1 MEVDGRQIQVEA
13 AVSDTLPVSVLLGT
27 DVVELGE
34 LLGKGISEKVRG
46 QKDDAWVVTTRAQ
59 AEKQRVEEVAKHN
72 KQLES
77 GVQATSIME
86 SGVDGEDKPESTA
99 VGETCNIEDR
109 SEDPVMGYDFD
120 DDIFGI
126 SRERV
131 KLTRREKRIGRR
143 QYVGEPEAE
152 AESGLNRHA
161 LEVTSGELA
170 DMEEADETL
179 VAVRKAAEGT
189 PSTAGGGFFKRG
201 GLIYRQWTPPGSDA
215 EETAV
220 EQLVLPKQCR
230 KTVLHLAHTIPL
242 AGHMGRDKTIRR
254 ILQRF
259 YWPTVFKDTADYC
272 RSCAECQKSRD
283 PRMRRAPLVPLPI
296 IKEPF
301 ERIAMDIVG
310 PLLRSQSGNRFILVI
325 CDYATKYPEAV
336 PLRTINAENIAEEL
350 VKFFSRVG
358 IPKEILTDQGSN
370 FVSQLLTEIYRLLHI
385 HPIRTTPYHPQ
396 TDGLVERFNKTLNS
410 LLRKAAVDVGKD
422 WDKLLPYLLFA
433 SHRPPQDFLPL
444 NCCTGE
450 LCGDPLTSYEK
461 HGRLIT
467 EVMRVTCHMS

>member
-1 MEVDGRQIQVEA
+1 M
-13 AVSDTLPVSVLLGT
+13 
-27 DVVELGE
+27 
-34 LLGKGISEKVRG
+34 
-46 QKDDAWVVTTRAQ
+46 AQ
-59 AEKQRVEEVAKHN
+59 HN

-99 VGETCNIEDR
+99 VGETWNIEDR

-120 DDIFGI
+120 DEIFGI

-170 DMEEADETL
+170 DMQEADETL

-201 GLIYRQWTPPGSDA
+201 GLIYRRWTPPGSDA
-215 EETAV
+215 EEMAV

-242 AGHMGRDKTIRR
+242 AGHMGRDKTTRR

-259 YWPTVFKDTADYC
+259 YWPTVYKDTADYC

-283 PRMRRAPLVPLPI
+283 LRMRRAPLVPLPI

-310 PLLRSQSGNRFILVI
+310 PLPRSQSGNRFILVI
-325 CDYATKYPEAV
+325 CDYATRYPEAV

-396 TDGLVERFNKTLNS
+396 TDGLVERFNKTLKS
-410 LLRKAAVDVGKD
+410 LLRKTAVDVGKD

-433 SHRPPQDFLPL
+433 YREVPQASTGFSPFELLYGRAVRGPL
-444 NCCTGE
+444 DI
-450 LCGDPLTSYEK
+450 L
-461 HGRLIT
+461 
-467 EVMRVTCHMS
+467 